1 MHHNLE
7 LLCTIMNSH
16 GQAQQNNASGNAILK
31 DLNIARDFESFY
43 TSLLSS
49 PVMTM
54 MTFMM
59 VAMTRGMVIIFHSAH
74 LAAVDVTAVLLAFL
88 LRLVVTLLLGNI
100 FTLFL
105 GMVVAS
111 LPRHFNAFFS
121 RKIFTLLAGNILA
134 FLPWHR
140 DTGLLGHS
148 VTNLTRGVGA
158 VLLRHRPAFL
168 LRHRSASLTWVLV
181 TLLPLHVS
189 AFLLLNILTFLLGH
203 SFTLFSRNLAA
214 LLFRN
219 LLTLLAGNL
228 KVQSNFH
235 SHHIF
240 DKNTRHPPVF

>member
-1 MHHNLE
+1 MDKH
-7 LLCTIMNSH
+7 S
-16 GQAQQNNASGNAILK
+16 NNASGNAILK
-31 DLNIARDFESFY
+31 DLNIAHIFY
-43 TSLLSS
+43 ASLSS
-49 PVMTM
+49 SPMMACVTM

-59 VAMTRGMVIIFHSAH
+59 VARTLVIIFYSAH

-105 GMVVAS
+105 RMVVACLS
-111 LPRHFNAFFS
+111 WHFNAFFS

-158 VLLRHRPAFL
+158 VLLRQRPAFL
-168 LRHRSASLTWVLV
+168 LRHSSASLTWVLV
-181 TLLPLHVS
+181 TLLSFDVS

-203 SFTLFSRNLAA
+203 CFTLFSRNLAA

-228 KVQSNFH
+228 KFQ
-235 SHHIF
+235 
-240 DKNTRHPPVF
+240 